1 MEDKK
6 CLAQVISVRPNKIIV
21 QVADLDDFKL
31 PNEHLKVGSYIKV
44 TNNDDAELVAIIE
57 NFTIGFDKANEQI
70 YLIEALPLGV
80 LEDGEFTRGGDTIA
94 IPPKQVEPATIDDIR
109 AIYNAIDEKN
119 RLKFCSLS
127 TNKNTHVPIDGNKFF
142 NKHVAILGST
152 GSGKSHTLSKILQT
166 AISSKDGDFSLNN
179 SHIIIFDIHSEY
191 KNAFPSANFLDIDT
205 LKLPYWLLNSDEL
218 EEILLDTGERDNYN
232 QSSIFR
238 KIVTLNKTKH
248 NTEIPNVFY
257 DTPIKFDLEEVV
269 NAIYNL
275 KNETRNAKNPDSMM
289 IEDSEICVDKG
300 HFFNNDDEKINF
312 YFSKRLKFL
321 PTKSQSINKGMYADG
336 TLDKFYNRLSEKI
349 RQDRLKFMFD
359 NDLKNTEFVSVL
371 KQLLG
376 YEENKKSNITVIDL
390 SDVPFEVLTITVS
403 VISRLIFDYGYFYK
417 RKRFDANPE
426 EVINN
431 DVPILMVYEE
441 AHKYVPNSELTKYR
455 ASKIAIERIAK
466 EGRKYGITLMLSSQ
480 RPSEISETI
489 FSQCNNFISM
499 RLTNPVDQNYVRKL
513 LPDSLGGI
521 IDILPSLH
529 QGDALLV
536 GDSIVLPSIVTIDR
550 CNPEPSSSDI
560 PYWMLWKEQWKE
572 VEFEVI
578 VKPLNFSYIFEKIV

>member
-1 MEDKK
+1 MDNQVN
-6 CLAQVISVRPNKIIV
+6 LAEVISVKPNKIIV
-21 QVADLDDFKL
+21 QVTNLEDFKL
-31 PNEHLKVGSYIKV
+31 ADDSLKVGSYIRV
-44 TNNDDAELVAIIE
+44 TNNDDAILIAIIE
-57 NFTIGFDKANEQI
+57 NFSIGFNNQNERI

-80 LEDGEFTRGGDTIA
+80 LEGGKFVRGGDTIA
-94 IPPKQVEPATIDDIR
+94 IPPRHVEPATIEDIKS
-109 AIYNAIDEKN
+109 IYNSIEESK
-119 RLKFCSLS
+119 RLKFCSLG
-127 TNKNTHVPIDGNKFF
+127 TNKDIAVPIDGNKFF

-166 AISSKDGDFSLNN
+166 AISAKDGNFHLNN

-191 KNAFPSANFLDIDT
+191 KNAFPNANFLDINS

-238 KIVTLNKTKH
+238 KLVTLNKEIH
-248 NTEIPNVFY
+248 NEDVQNISY
-257 DTPIKFDLEEVV
+257 DTPIKFSLSEVV
-269 NAIYNL
+269 NALYNL
-275 KNETRNAKNPDSMM
+275 KNETKNS
-289 IEDSEICVDKG
+289 K
-300 HFFNNDDEKINF
+300 NNDLCMIDDGSYSIKPDGGADANMGKSFDDDVEKIKF
-312 YFSKRLKFL
+312 YFSNKFKFF
-321 PTKSQSINKGMYADG
+321 PTKSQSINKGLYAEG
-336 TLDKFYNRLSEKI
+336 TLDKFFNRVEEKI
-349 RQDRLKFMFD
+349 RQDRLKFIFD
-359 NDLKNTEFVSVL
+359 DDLQGINFIDVLKNI
-371 KQLLG
+371 LG
-376 YEENKKSNITVIDL
+376 YTDTKKSNVTIIDL

-417 RKRFDANPE
+417 RHRFEINPE
-426 EVINN
+426 EKINN

-441 AHKYVPNSELTKYR
+441 AHKYVPNSELTKFR

-560 PYWMLWKEQWKE
+560 PYWTLWKEQWKE
-572 VEFEVI
+572 VEFEAI
-578 VKPLNFSYIFEKIV
+578 CEKWK

>member
-31 PNEHLKVGSYIKV
+31 PNEYLKVGSYIKV

-127 TNKNTHVPIDGNKFF
+127 TNKNIHVPIDGNKFF

-578 VKPLNFSYIFEKIV
+578 CQKWK

>member
-1 MEDKK
+1 MSEVVNQ
-6 CLAQVISVRPNKIIV
+6 AEVISVRPNKIIV
-21 QVADLDDFKL
+21 QVTNLNDFKVAG
-31 PNEHLKVGSYIKV
+31 ETLKVGSYIKV
-44 TNNDDAELVAIIE
+44 LNNDDAILIAIIE
-57 NFTIGFDKANEQI
+57 NFSIGFDKSNERI
-70 YLIEALPLGV
+70 YIIEALPLGV
-80 LEDGEFTRGGDTIA
+80 LNNGQFIRGGDTIA
-94 IPPKQVEPATIDDIR
+94 IPPRHVEPATIEDIKS
-109 AIYNAIDEKN
+109 IYGSIPDNKK
-119 RLKFCSLS
+119 LKFCTLS
-127 TNKNTHVPIDGNKFF
+127 TNKQIDVPIEGNKFF
-142 NKHVAILGST
+142 NKHIAILGST
-152 GSGKSHTLSKILQT
+152 GSGKSHTLSRILQT

-191 KNAFPSANFLDIDT
+191 KSAFPNANFLDINT

-238 KIVTLNKTKH
+238 KIVTLNKIKH
-248 NTEIPNVFY
+248 NPGITNIFY
-257 DTPIKFDLEEVV
+257 DTPIKFDINEVV
-269 NAIYNL
+269 NAIFNL
-275 KNETRNAKNPDSMM
+275 KNETRNAKNPEFMM
-289 IEDSEICVDKG
+289 IDSPDVEVDKG
-300 HFFNNDDEKINF
+300 KEFESDDEKINY
-312 YFSKRLKFL
+312 YFSSKLKFL

-349 RQDRLKFMFD
+349 RQDRLSFMFD
-359 NDLKNTEFVSVL
+359 NDLKSTEFVSVL
-371 KQLLG
+371 KQILG
-376 YEENKKSNITVIDL
+376 FEENKKSNITVIDL

-417 RKRFDANPE
+417 RHRFEINTE
-426 EVINN
+426 EKINN

-441 AHKYVPNSELTKYR
+441 AHKYVPNSELTKFR
-455 ASKIAIERIAK
+455 SSKIAIERIAK

-499 RLTNPVDQNYVRKL
+499 RLTNPIDQNYVRKL

-550 CNPEPSSSDI
+550 CDPEPSSSDI
-560 PYWMLWKEQWKE
+560 PYWTLWKEQWKE
-572 VEFEVI
+572 IEFEAI
-578 VKPLNFSYIFEKIV
+578 CQKWK

>member
-6 CLAQVISVRPNKIIV
+6 CLAEVISVRPNKILV
-21 QVADLDDFKL
+21 QVTNLEDFKL
-31 PNEHLKVGSYIKV
+31 PEEHLKVGSYIKV
-44 TNNDDAELVAIIE
+44 TNNDDAELIAIIE
-57 NFTIGFDKANEQI
+57 NFSIGFDKANEQV

-94 IPPKQVEPATIDDIR
+94 IPPKQVEPATIEDIK
-109 AIYNAIDEKN
+109 AIYNAIDEDK

-127 TNKNTHVPIDGNKFF
+127 TNKNIEVPVDGNKFF
-142 NKHVAILGST
+142 NKHIAILGST

-166 AISSKDGDFSLNN
+166 AMSEKSGDFSLNN

-191 KNAFPSANFLDIDT
+191 KNAFPDANFLDINT

-238 KIVTLNKTKH
+238 KIVTLNKIKH
-248 NTEIPNVFY
+248 NISIQNIFY
-257 DTPIKFDLEEVV
+257 DTPVKFDLVEVV
-269 NAIYNL
+269 NAIFNL
-275 KNETRNAKNPDSMM
+275 KNETRNAKNPECMM
-289 IEDSEICVDKG
+289 IDDSEISIETGK
-300 HFFNNDDEKINF
+300 FFESDDEKINF
-312 YFSKRLKFL
+312 YFLKKNKFL
-321 PTKSQSINKGMYADG
+321 ATKSQSINKGMYSDG

-349 RQDRLKFMFD
+349 RQDRLNFMF
-359 NDLKNTEFVSVL
+359 NNELKNCEFVSVI
-371 KQLLG
+371 KQILG
-376 YEENKKSNITVIDL
+376 YGLDRNSNITVIDL

-417 RKRFDANPE
+417 RHRFDQDPSE
-426 EVINN
+426 KINN

-441 AHKYVPNSELTKYR
+441 AHKYVPNSELAKYR

-499 RLTNPVDQNYVRKL
+499 RLTNPIDQNYVRKL

-550 CNPEPSSSDI
+550 CDPEPSSSDI
-560 PYWMLWKEQWKE
+560 PYWSLWKKEWKD
-572 VEFEVI
+572 VDFDTI
-578 VKPLNFSYIFEKIV
+578 CQKWK

>member
-1 MEDKK
+1 M
-6 CLAQVISVRPNKIIV
+6 IV
-21 QVADLDDFKL
+21 QVKNLEDFKIVD
-31 PNEHLKVGSYIKV
+31 ESLKVGSYLKILN
-44 TNNDDAELVAIIE
+44 NNDEKLIAIIE
-57 NFTIGFDKANEQI
+57 NFTIGYSSTNERV
-70 YLIEALPLGV
+70 YLIEALPLGI
-80 LEDGEFTRGGDTIA
+80 LEDGKFTRGGDTIA
-94 IPPKQVEPATIDDIR
+94 IPPRHVEPATIEDIK
-109 AIYNAIDEKN
+109 AIYQCIDEDKS
-119 RLKFCSLS
+119 LSFCSLS
-127 TNKNTHVPIDGNKFF
+127 TNKDIKIPVDGNKFF
-142 NKHVAILGST
+142 NKHIAILGST
-152 GSGKSHTLSKILQT
+152 GSGKSHTLSRILQT
-166 AISSKDGDFSLNN
+166 AVSEKSGNFSLNN
-179 SHIIIFDIHSEY
+179 SHIIVFDIHSEY
-191 KNAFPSANFLDIDT
+191 KNAFPDANFLDIHT

-238 KIVTLNKTKH
+238 KIVTLNKIKH
-248 NTEIPNVFY
+248 NLGVQNIFY
-257 DTPIKFDLEEVV
+257 DTPIRFDLNEVV

-275 KNETRNAKNPDSMM
+275 KNETKSAKVSENCM
-289 IEDSEICVDKG
+289 IDDPNIDKEG
-300 HFFNNDDEKINF
+300 GQFFESDDAKIN
-312 YFSKRLKFL
+312 YFFDKKLKFL
-321 PTKSQSINKGMYADG
+321 PTKNSYINKGLYADG

-349 RQDRLKFMFD
+349 RQDRLNFMF
-359 NDLKNTEFVSVL
+359 NNELKDTEFVNVI
-371 KQLLG
+371 KQILG
-376 YEENKKSNITVIDL
+376 YGSDKNSNITVFDL

-417 RKRFDANPE
+417 RHRFEKNPSE
-426 EVINN
+426 HINN

-499 RLTNPVDQNYVRKL
+499 RLTNPLDQNYVRKL

-560 PYWMLWKEQWKE
+560 PYWSLWKEEWKS
-572 VEFEVI
+572 VEFEEI
-578 VKPLNFSYIFEKIV
+578 CQKWK

>member
-1 MEDKK
+1 MDNHGV
-6 CLAQVISVRPNKIIV
+6 LAEVISVKPSKITV
-21 QVADLDDFKL
+21 QVTDLENFKL
-31 PNEHLKVGSYIKV
+31 PDESLKVGSYIRV
-44 TNNDDAELVAIIE
+44 TNHDDAILIAIIE
-57 NFTIGFDKANEQI
+57 NFSIGFDNKNERI

-80 LEDGEFTRGGDTIA
+80 LEDGKFVRGGDTIA
-94 IPPKQVEPATIDDIR
+94 IPPRHVQPATLEDIK
-109 AIYNAIDEKN
+109 AIYNSIDEAK

-127 TNKNTHVPIDGNKFF
+127 TNKNIEVPVDGNKFF
-142 NKHVAILGST
+142 NKHIAILGST
-152 GSGKSHTLSKILQT
+152 GSGKSHTLSRILQT
-166 AISSKDGDFSLNN
+166 AISSKDGDFNLNN

-191 KNAFPSANFLDIDT
+191 KNAFPDANFLDINA

-238 KIVTLNKTKH
+238 KLVTLNKEIH
-248 NTEIPNVFY
+248 NEGVQNISY
-257 DTPIKFDLEEVV
+257 DTPIKFSLVEVV
-269 NAIYNL
+269 NALYNL
-275 KNETRNAKNPDSMM
+275 KNETKNSKNNELCM
-289 IEDSEICVDKG
+289 IDDGSYAIKSDG
-300 HFFNNDDEKINF
+300 GADANMGIFFDNDIEKIKH
-312 YFSKRLKFL
+312 YFSDRHRFF
-321 PTKSQSINKGMYADG
+321 PTKSQSINKGLYAEG
-336 TLDKFYNRLSEKI
+336 TLDKFFNRIQEKV
-349 RQDRLKFMFD
+349 RQDRLNFIFNQD
-359 NDLKNTEFVSVL
+359 LQNANFVDVLKNI
-371 KQLLG
+371 LG
-376 YEENKKSNITVIDL
+376 YSHENKSNITIIDL

-417 RKRFDANPE
+417 RQRFEVNPN

-560 PYWMLWKEQWKE
+560 PYWTLWKEQWKE
-572 VEFEVI
+572 VEFDAI
-578 VKPLNFSYIFEKIV
+578 CQKWK

>member
-1 MEDKK
+1 MSNKGV
-6 CLAQVISVRPNKIIV
+6 LAEVVSVRPNKITV
-21 QVADLDDFKL
+21 QVTNLEDFKL
-31 PNEHLKVGSYIKV
+31 PDESLKVGSYIRV
-44 TNNDDAELVAIIE
+44 TNNDDAILIAIIE
-57 NFTIGFDKANEQI
+57 NFSIGFDNRNERI

-80 LEDGEFTRGGDTIA
+80 LEDGKFIRGGDTIA
-94 IPPKQVEPATIDDIR
+94 IPPRKVEPATTQDIR
-109 AIYNAIDEKN
+109 AIYNSIAEEK
-119 RLKFCSLS
+119 RLKFCTLS
-127 TNKNTHVPIDGNKFF
+127 TKKEIHVPIDGNKFF

-166 AISSKDGDFSLNN
+166 AISSKDGDFNLNN

-191 KNAFPSANFLDIDT
+191 KSAFPNANFLDINT
-205 LKLPYWLLNSDEL
+205 LQLPYWLLNSDEL

-232 QSSIFR
+232 QSSVFR
-238 KIVTLNKTKH
+238 KLVTINKEMH
-248 NTEIPNVFY
+248 NEGVKNISY
-257 DTPIKFDLEEVV
+257 DTPIRFSLDEVV
-269 NAIYNL
+269 NALFNL
-275 KNETRNAKNPDSMM
+275 KNETKNSKNNELCM
-289 IEDSEICVDKG
+289 IDDGNYSIKSDGGVDANMG
-300 HFFNNDDEKINF
+300 VIFENDIEKIKS
-312 YFSKRLKFL
+312 YFLTRHKFF
-321 PTKSQSINKGMYADG
+321 PTKSQNINKGLYAEG
-336 TLDKFYNRLSEKI
+336 TLDKFFNRIEEKI
-349 RQDRLKFMFD
+349 RQDRLKFIFD
-359 NDLKNTEFVSVL
+359 PSLQDSNFVDVL
-371 KQLLG
+371 RNIIG
-376 YEENKKSNITVIDL
+376 YSEHKKSNITIIDL

-417 RKRFDANPE
+417 RQRFETNPE

-550 CNPEPSSSDI
+550 CDPEPSSNDI
-560 PYWMLWKEQWKE
+560 PYWSLWKEEWKE
-572 VEFEVI
+572 VEFEAI
-578 VKPLNFSYIFEKIV
+578 CQKWK

>member
-1 MEDKK
+1 MSNQEV
-6 CLAQVISVRPNKIIV
+6 LAEVISVRPNKITV
-21 QVADLDDFKL
+21 QVTNLENFKL
-31 PNEHLKVGSYIKV
+31 PDESLKVGSYIRV
-44 TNNDDAELVAIIE
+44 TNNDDAILIAIIE
-57 NFTIGFDKANEQI
+57 NFSIGFDNRNERI

-80 LEDGEFTRGGDTIA
+80 LEDGKFIRGGDTIA
-94 IPPKQVEPATIDDIR
+94 IPPRKVEPATTQDIR
-109 AIYNAIDEKN
+109 AIYDSITEEK
-119 RLKFCSLS
+119 RLKFCTLS
-127 TNKNTHVPIDGNKFF
+127 TKKEIHVPIDGNKFF

-191 KNAFPSANFLDIDT
+191 KSAFPNANFLDINT

-232 QSSIFR
+232 QSSVFR
-238 KIVTLNKTKH
+238 KLVTINKEIH
-248 NTEIPNVFY
+248 NEGVKNISY
-257 DTPIKFDLEEVV
+257 DTPIKFSLDEVV
-269 NAIYNL
+269 NALFNL
-275 KNETRNAKNPDSMM
+275 KNETKNSKNNELCMIDNGNYSLKPDGG
-289 IEDSEICVDKG
+289 VDTNMG
-300 HFFNNDDEKINF
+300 VLFESDVEKIKN
-312 YFSKRLKFL
+312 YFLTRHKFF
-321 PTKSQSINKGMYADG
+321 PTKSQNINKGLYAEG
-336 TLDKFYNRLSEKI
+336 TLDKFFNRIEEKI
-349 RQDRLKFMFD
+349 RQDRLKFIFD
-359 NDLKNTEFVSVL
+359 PILQNSDFVDVL
-371 KQLLG
+371 RDIIG
-376 YEENKKSNITVIDL
+376 YSDKKKSNITIIDL

-417 RKRFDANPE
+417 RQRFEINPE

-550 CNPEPSSSDI
+550 CDPEPSSNDI
-560 PYWMLWKEQWKE
+560 PYWSLWKEEWKE
-572 VEFEVI
+572 VKFEAI
-578 VKPLNFSYIFEKIV
+578 CQKWK

>member
-1 MEDKK
+1 MSDVVNQAE
-6 CLAQVISVRPNKIIV
+6 VISVRPNKIVV
-21 QVADLDDFKL
+21 QVTDLNDFKVAD
-31 PNEHLKVGSYIKV
+31 ETLKVGSYIKIL
-44 TNNDDAELVAIIE
+44 NNDDAILIAIIE
-57 NFTIGFDKANEQI
+57 NFSIGFDKNNERI

-80 LEDGEFTRGGDTIA
+80 LKDGAFIRGGDTIA
-94 IPPKQVEPATIDDIR
+94 IPPRHVEPATLEDIKS
-109 AIYNAIDEKN
+109 IYQCIDED
-119 RLKFCSLS
+119 RVLKFCTLS
-127 TNKNTHVPIDGNKFF
+127 TNKEVSIPVDGNKFF
-142 NKHVAILGST
+142 NKHIAILGST
-152 GSGKSHTLSKILQT
+152 GSGKSHTLSRVLQT
-166 AISSKDGDFSLNN
+166 AISEKSGNFNLNN

-191 KNAFPSANFLDIDT
+191 KSAFPNANFLDIKSLD
-205 LKLPYWLLNSDEL
+205 LPFWLLNSDEL

-232 QSSIFR
+232 QSSVFR
-238 KIVTLNKTKH
+238 KLVTLNKKKH
-248 NTEIPNVFY
+248 NPAVDNIFY
-257 DTPIKFDLEEVV
+257 DTPVRFDLNEVV
-269 NAIYNL
+269 NALYNL
-275 KNETRNAKNPDSMM
+275 KCETKNSKNSDFYMINDGSYSIKPDGGVELDSG
-289 IEDSEICVDKG
+289 ICFSSEDDRINYYFLDKYQ
-300 HFFNNDDEKINF
+300 FF
-312 YFSKRLKFL
+312 
-321 PTKSQSINKGMYADG
+321 PTKAQHINKGLYAEG
-336 TLDKFYNRLSEKI
+336 TLDKFYNRIVEKI
-349 RQDRLKFMFD
+349 QQDRLDFMFAD
-359 NDLKNTEFVSVL
+359 ELKSIEFVDVLKNI
-371 KQLLG
+371 LG
-376 YEENKKSNITVIDL
+376 YKDNSNSNITIIDL

-417 RKRFDANPE
+417 RYRFENNPYE
-426 EVINN
+426 KINN

-550 CNPEPSSSDI
+550 CDPEPSSNDI
-560 PYWMLWKEQWKE
+560 PYWSLWKEEWKE
-572 VEFEVI
+572 VEFEAI
-578 VKPLNFSYIFEKIV
+578 CQKWK

>member
-1 MEDKK
+1 MIDEKS
-6 CLAQVISVRPNKIIV
+6 LAQVISVRPNNIIV
-21 QVADLDDFKL
+21 EVSNLEDFKI
-31 PNEHLKVGSYIKV
+31 PNESLKVGSYLKI
-44 TNNDDAELVAIIE
+44 TNNDDAILIAIIE
-57 NFTIGFDKANEQI
+57 NFSIGLNKLDERI

-94 IPPKQVEPATIDDIR
+94 IPPRNVAPASLDDIR
-109 AIYNAIDEKN
+109 AIYNAISEDK
-119 RLKFCSLS
+119 RLSFCRLS
-127 TNKNTHVPIDGNKFF
+127 TNKNIHVPLDGNKFF
-142 NKHVAILGST
+142 NKHIAILGST

-166 AISSKDGDFSLNN
+166 AVSSKNGDFSLNN

-191 KNAFPSANFLDIDT
+191 RSAFTNANFLDINT

-238 KIVTLNKTKH
+238 KIVTLNKIKH
-248 NTEIPNVFY
+248 NPGIANIFY
-257 DTPIKFDLEEVV
+257 DTPIRFDINEVV
-269 NAIYNL
+269 NAIFNF
-275 KNETRNAKNPDSMM
+275 KNETRNAKNPEFMM
-289 IEDSEICVDKG
+289 IDASGIEPDKG
-300 HFFNNDDEKINF
+300 KEFESDDEKINY
-312 YFSKRLKFL
+312 YFSTKLKFL
-321 PTKSQSINKGMYADG
+321 PTKSQSINKGMYSDG

-349 RQDRLKFMFD
+349 GQERLGFMFN
-359 NDLKNTEFVSVL
+359 NDLKNTDFFTVL
-371 KQLLG
+371 KQILG

-403 VISRLIFDYGYFYK
+403 VISRLMFDYGYFYK
-417 RKRFDANPE
+417 RQRFEVNPVE
-426 EVINN
+426 KINN

-441 AHKYVPNSELTKYR
+441 AHKYIPNSELTKYR

-489 FSQCNNFISM
+489 FSQCNNFIAM

-513 LPDSLGGI
+513 IPDSLGGI

-560 PYWMLWKEQWKE
+560 PYWSLWKEEWKDVPFDE
-572 VEFEVI
+572 I
-578 VKPLNFSYIFEKIV
+578 CQKWK

>member
-1 MEDKK
+1 MSNQEV
-6 CLAQVISVRPNKIIV
+6 LAEVISVRPNKITV
-21 QVADLDDFKL
+21 QVTNLENFKL
-31 PNEHLKVGSYIKV
+31 PDESLKVGSYIRV
-44 TNNDDAELVAIIE
+44 TNNDDAILIAIIE
-57 NFTIGFDKANEQI
+57 NFSIGFDNRNERI

-80 LEDGEFTRGGDTIA
+80 LEDGKFIRGGDTIA
-94 IPPKQVEPATIDDIR
+94 IPPRKVEPATTQDIR
-109 AIYNAIDEKN
+109 AIYDSITEEK
-119 RLKFCSLS
+119 RLKFCTLS
-127 TNKNTHVPIDGNKFF
+127 TKKEIHVPIDGNKFF

-191 KNAFPSANFLDIDT
+191 KSAFPNANFLDINT

-232 QSSIFR
+232 QSSVFR
-238 KIVTLNKTKH
+238 KLVTINKEIH
-248 NTEIPNVFY
+248 NEGVKNISY
-257 DTPIKFDLEEVV
+257 DTPIKFSLDEVV
-269 NAIYNL
+269 NALFNL
-275 KNETRNAKNPDSMM
+275 KNETKNSKNNELCM
-289 IEDSEICVDKG
+289 IDNGSYSIKSDGGVDANMG
-300 HFFNNDDEKINF
+300 VLFESDIEKIKN
-312 YFSKRLKFL
+312 YFLTRHKFF
-321 PTKSQSINKGMYADG
+321 PTKSQNINKGLYAEG
-336 TLDKFYNRLSEKI
+336 TLDKFFNRIEEKI
-349 RQDRLKFMFD
+349 RQDRLKFIFD
-359 NDLKNTEFVSVL
+359 PTLQNSDFVDVL
-371 KQLLG
+371 RDIIG
-376 YEENKKSNITVIDL
+376 YSDKKKSNITIIDL

-417 RKRFDANPE
+417 RQRFEINPE

-550 CNPEPSSSDI
+550 CDPEPSSNDI
-560 PYWMLWKEQWKE
+560 PYWSLWKEEWKE
-572 VEFEVI
+572 VEFEAI
-578 VKPLNFSYIFEKIV
+578 CQKWK

>member
-1 MEDKK
+1 MENKE
-6 CLAQVISVRPNKIIV
+6 CLAEVISVRPSKITV
-21 QVADLDDFKL
+21 QVKNLEDFKL

-44 TNNDDAELVAIIE
+44 TNNDDAELIAIIE
-57 NFTIGFDKANEQI
+57 NFSIGFDKSNNQI

-80 LEDGEFTRGGDTIA
+80 LEDDEFTRGGDTIA
-94 IPPKQVEPATIDDIR
+94 IPPKQVDPATIDDIK
-109 AIYNAIDEKN
+109 AIYNAVDEKK

-127 TNKNTHVPIDGNKFF
+127 TNKDIEVPIDGNKFF
-142 NKHVAILGST
+142 NKHIAILGST

-166 AISSKDGDFSLNN
+166 AISIKNGYTGLNN
-179 SHIIIFDIHSEY
+179 SHIIVFDIHSEY
-191 KNAFPSANFLDIDT
+191 RNAFPSANFLDIST

-238 KIVTLNKTKH
+238 KIVTLNKVKH
-248 NTEIPNVFY
+248 NPDIQNIFY
-257 DTPIKFDLEEVV
+257 DTPIKFDLEEIV
-269 NAIYNL
+269 NVIYNL
-275 KNETRNAKNPDSMM
+275 KNETRHSKNPENIM
-289 IEDSEICVDKG
+289 IDCPEVNPDLGKKFD
-300 HFFNNDDEKINF
+300 NDDEKINY
-312 YFSKRLKFL
+312 YFSNKFKFL
-321 PTKSQSINKGMYADG
+321 ATKNQSINKGMYADG

-349 RQDRLKFMFD
+349 RQDRLSFMFD
-359 NDLKNTEFVSVL
+359 NDLKSTEFVSVL
-371 KQLLG
+371 KQILG
-376 YEENKKSNITVIDL
+376 FEEDKKSNITVIDL

-417 RKRFDANPE
+417 RHRFEINTE
-426 EVINN
+426 EKINN

-441 AHKYVPNSELTKYR
+441 AHKYVPNSELTKFR
-455 ASKIAIERIAK
+455 SSKIAIERIAK

-499 RLTNPVDQNYVRKL
+499 RLTNPIDQNYVRKL

-550 CNPEPSSSDI
+550 CDPEPSSSDI
-560 PYWMLWKEQWKE
+560 PYWTLWKEQWKE
-572 VEFEVI
+572 IEFEAI
-578 VKPLNFSYIFEKIV
+578 CQKWK

>member
-1 MEDKK
+1 MSEVVNQ
-6 CLAQVISVRPNKIIV
+6 AEVVSVRPNKIIV
-21 QVADLDDFKL
+21 QVTNLNDFKIAG
-31 PNEHLKVGSYIKV
+31 ETLKVGSYIKIL
-44 TNNDDAELVAIIE
+44 NNDDAILIAIIE
-57 NFTIGFDKANEQI
+57 NFSIGFDKGNERI
-70 YLIEALPLGV
+70 YIIEALPLGV
-80 LEDGEFTRGGDTIA
+80 LNNGQFIRGGDTIA
-94 IPPKQVEPATIDDIR
+94 IPPRHVEPATIEDIKS
-109 AIYNAIDEKN
+109 IYGSIPDEKK
-119 RLKFCSLS
+119 LKFCTLS
-127 TNKNTHVPIDGNKFF
+127 TNKQIDVPIEGNKFF
-142 NKHVAILGST
+142 NKHIAILGST
-152 GSGKSHTLSKILQT
+152 GSGKSHTLSRILQT

-191 KNAFPSANFLDIDT
+191 KSAFPNANFLDINT

-238 KIVTLNKTKH
+238 KIVTLNKIKH
-248 NTEIPNVFY
+248 NAGITNVFY
-257 DTPIKFDLEEVV
+257 DTPIKFDLNEVV
-269 NAIYNL
+269 NAIFNL
-275 KNETRNAKNPDSMM
+275 KNETRNAKNPEFMM
-289 IEDSEICVDKG
+289 IDLPDVEADKG
-300 HFFNNDDEKINF
+300 KEFDSDDEKINY
-312 YFSKRLKFL
+312 YFSSKLKFL

-349 RQDRLKFMFD
+349 RQDRLSFMFD
-359 NDLKNTEFVSVL
+359 NDLKSTEFVSVL
-371 KQLLG
+371 KQILG
-376 YEENKKSNITVIDL
+376 FEENKKSNITVIDL

-417 RKRFDANPE
+417 RHRFEINTE
-426 EVINN
+426 EKINN

-441 AHKYVPNSELTKYR
+441 AHKYVPNSELTKFR
-455 ASKIAIERIAK
+455 SSKIAIERIAK

-499 RLTNPVDQNYVRKL
+499 RLTNPIDQNYVRKL

-550 CNPEPSSSDI
+550 CDPEPSSSDI
-560 PYWMLWKEQWKE
+560 PYWTLWKEQWKE
-572 VEFEVI
+572 IEFEAI
-578 VKPLNFSYIFEKIV
+578 CQKWK

>member
-1 MEDKK
+1 VSEVVNQ
-6 CLAQVISVRPNKIIV
+6 AEVVSVRPNKIIV
-21 QVADLDDFKL
+21 QVTNLNDFKVAG
-31 PNEHLKVGSYIKV
+31 ETLKVGSYIKIL
-44 TNNDDAELVAIIE
+44 NNDDAILIAIIE
-57 NFTIGFDKANEQI
+57 NFSIGFDKSNERI
-70 YLIEALPLGV
+70 YIIEALPLGV
-80 LEDGEFTRGGDTIA
+80 LNNGQFIRGGDTIA
-94 IPPKQVEPATIDDIR
+94 IPPRHVEPATIEDIKS
-109 AIYNAIDEKN
+109 IYGSIPDEKK
-119 RLKFCSLS
+119 LKFCTLS
-127 TNKNTHVPIDGNKFF
+127 TNKQIDVPIEGNKFF
-142 NKHVAILGST
+142 NKHIAILGST
-152 GSGKSHTLSKILQT
+152 GSGKSHTLSRILQT

-191 KNAFPSANFLDIDT
+191 KSAFPNANFLDINT

-238 KIVTLNKTKH
+238 KIVTLNKIKH
-248 NTEIPNVFY
+248 NVGITNIFY
-257 DTPIKFDLEEVV
+257 DTPIKFDLNEVV
-269 NAIYNL
+269 NAIFNL
-275 KNETRNAKNPDSMM
+275 KNETRNAKNPEFMM
-289 IEDSEICVDKG
+289 IDSPDVEADKG
-300 HFFNNDDEKINF
+300 KEFDSDDEKINY
-312 YFSKRLKFL
+312 YFSSKLKFL

-349 RQDRLKFMFD
+349 RQDRLSFMFD
-359 NDLKNTEFVSVL
+359 NDLKSTEFVSVL
-371 KQLLG
+371 RQILG
-376 YEENKKSNITVIDL
+376 FEENKKSNITVIDL

-417 RKRFDANPE
+417 RHRFEVNTE
-426 EVINN
+426 EKINN

-441 AHKYVPNSELTKYR
+441 AHKYVPNSELTKFR
-455 ASKIAIERIAK
+455 SSKMAIERIAK

-550 CNPEPSSSDI
+550 CEPEPSSSDI
-560 PYWMLWKEQWKE
+560 PYWSLWKEEWKD
-572 VEFEVI
+572 VAFEAI
-578 VKPLNFSYIFEKIV
+578 CQKWK

>member
-1 MEDKK
+1 MT
-6 CLAQVISVRPNKIIV
+6 V
-21 QVADLDDFKL
+21 QVTNLENFKL
-31 PNEHLKVGSYIKV
+31 PDESLKVGSYIRV
-44 TNNDDAELVAIIE
+44 TNNDDAILIAIIE
-57 NFTIGFDKANEQI
+57 NFSIGFDNRNERI

-80 LEDGEFTRGGDTIA
+80 LEDGKFIRGGDTIA
-94 IPPKQVEPATIDDIR
+94 IPPRKVEPATTQDIR
-109 AIYNAIDEKN
+109 AIYDSITEEK
-119 RLKFCSLS
+119 RLKFCTLS
-127 TNKNTHVPIDGNKFF
+127 TKKEIHVPIDGNKFF

-191 KNAFPSANFLDIDT
+191 KSAFPNANFLDINT

-232 QSSIFR
+232 QSSVFR
-238 KIVTLNKTKH
+238 KLVTINKEIH
-248 NTEIPNVFY
+248 NEGVKNISY
-257 DTPIKFDLEEVV
+257 DTPIKFSLDEVV
-269 NAIYNL
+269 NALFNL
-275 KNETRNAKNPDSMM
+275 KNETKNSKNNELCMIDNGNYSLKPDGG
-289 IEDSEICVDKG
+289 VDANMG
-300 HFFNNDDEKINF
+300 VLFESDVEKIKN
-312 YFSKRLKFL
+312 YFLTRHKFF
-321 PTKSQSINKGMYADG
+321 PTKSQNINKGLYAEG
-336 TLDKFYNRLSEKI
+336 TLDKFFNRIEEKI
-349 RQDRLKFMFD
+349 RQDRLKFIFD
-359 NDLKNTEFVSVL
+359 PILQNSDFVDVL
-371 KQLLG
+371 RDIIG
-376 YEENKKSNITVIDL
+376 YSDKKKSNITIIDL

-417 RKRFDANPE
+417 RQRFEINPE

-550 CNPEPSSSDI
+550 CDPEPSSNDI
-560 PYWMLWKEQWKE
+560 PYWSLWKEEWKE
-572 VEFEVI
+572 VKFEAI
-578 VKPLNFSYIFEKIV
+578 CQKWK

>member
-1 MEDKK
+1 MSDTG
-6 CLAQVISVRPNKIIV
+6 CLAEVISVKPSKITV
-21 QVADLDDFKL
+21 QVTNLEDFKL
-31 PNEHLKVGSYIKV
+31 PNESLKVGSYIRV
-44 TNNDDAELVAIIE
+44 TNNDDAILIAIIE
-57 NFTIGFDKANEQI
+57 NFSIGVNNLNERI

-80 LEDGEFTRGGDTIA
+80 LEDGVFTRGGDTIA
-94 IPPKQVEPATIDDIR
+94 IPPRLVEPATIEDIR
-109 AIYNAIDEKN
+109 AIYNSTIEEK
-119 RLKFCSLS
+119 RLKFCTLS
-127 TNKNTHVPIDGNKFF
+127 TNKKINVPIDGNKFF

-166 AISSKDGDFSLNN
+166 AISSKDGDFNLNN

-191 KNAFPSANFLDIDT
+191 KSAFPNANFLDINT

-232 QSSIFR
+232 QSSVFR
-238 KIVTLNKTKH
+238 KLVTLNKEIH
-248 NTEIPNVFY
+248 NEGVQNISY
-257 DTPIKFDLEEVV
+257 DTPIKFNLNEVI
-269 NAIYNL
+269 NALYNL
-275 KNETRNAKNPDSMM
+275 KNETKNS
-289 IEDSEICVDKG
+289 K
-300 HFFNNDDEKINF
+300 NNDLCMIDNGNYSIKPDGGADPNMGISFENDIEKIKH
-312 YFSKRLKFL
+312 YFLDRYKFF
-321 PTKSQSINKGMYADG
+321 PTKSQSINKGLYAEG
-336 TLDKFYNRLSEKI
+336 TLDKFFNRIEEKI
-349 RQDRLKFMFD
+349 RQDRLNFIFNQNLQHTNFVD
-359 NDLKNTEFVSVL
+359 VLKNI
-371 KQLLG
+371 LG
-376 YEENKKSNITVIDL
+376 YSDHNKSNITIIDL

-417 RKRFDANPE
+417 RHRLEINAE
-426 EVINN
+426 EKINN

-489 FSQCNNFISM
+489 FAQCNNFISM

-550 CNPEPSSSDI
+550 CDPEPSSSDI
-560 PYWMLWKEQWKE
+560 PYWTLWKEQWKE
-572 VEFEVI
+572 VEFEAI
-578 VKPLNFSYIFEKIV
+578 CQKWK

>member
-1 MEDKK
+1 MSEVVNQ
-6 CLAQVISVRPNKIIV
+6 AEVISVRPNKIIV
-21 QVADLDDFKL
+21 QVTNLNDFKVAG
-31 PNEHLKVGSYIKV
+31 ETLKVGSYIKIL
-44 TNNDDAELVAIIE
+44 NNDDAILIAIIE
-57 NFTIGFDKANEQI
+57 NFSIGYDKSNERI
-70 YLIEALPLGV
+70 YIIEALPLGV
-80 LEDGEFTRGGDTIA
+80 LNNGQFIRGGDTIA
-94 IPPKQVEPATIDDIR
+94 IPPRHVEPATIEDIKSIYGSIPDD
-109 AIYNAIDEKN
+109 KK
-119 RLKFCSLS
+119 LKFCTLS
-127 TNKNTHVPIDGNKFF
+127 TNKQIDVPIEGNKFF
-142 NKHVAILGST
+142 NKHIAILGST
-152 GSGKSHTLSKILQT
+152 GSGKSHTLSRILQT
-166 AISSKDGDFSLNN
+166 AISTKDGDFSLNN

-191 KNAFPSANFLDIDT
+191 KSAFPNANFLDINT

-232 QSSIFR
+232 QSSVFR
-238 KIVTLNKTKH
+238 KLVTINK
-248 NTEIPNVFY
+248 EINNEGVQNISY
-257 DTPIKFDLEEVV
+257 DTPIKFNLDEVV
-269 NAIYNL
+269 NALFNL
-275 KNETRNAKNPDSMM
+275 KNETKNSKNNELCMIDDGSYSIKSDGGADASMG
-289 IEDSEICVDKG
+289 ITFE
-300 HFFNNDDEKINF
+300 NDIEKIKN
-312 YFSKRLKFL
+312 YFLTRHKFF
-321 PTKSQSINKGMYADG
+321 PTKSQNINKGLYAEG
-336 TLDKFYNRLSEKI
+336 TLDKFFNRIEEKI
-349 RQDRLKFMFD
+349 RQDRLKFIFD
-359 NDLKNTEFVSVL
+359 PTLQNSNFVDVL
-371 KQLLG
+371 RNIIG
-376 YEENKKSNITVIDL
+376 YSEDKKSNITIIDL

-417 RKRFDANPE
+417 RQRFETNPD
-426 EVINN
+426 EVVNN

-550 CNPEPSSSDI
+550 CDPEPSSSDI
-560 PYWMLWKEQWKE
+560 PYWTLWKEQWKE
-572 VEFEVI
+572 IEFEAI
-578 VKPLNFSYIFEKIV
+578 CQKWK

>member
-1 MEDKK
+1 MKDDIY
-6 CLAQVISVRPNKIIV
+6 LAEVISVKPNKILV
-21 QVADLDDFKL
+21 QVTNLESFKL
-31 PNEHLKVGSYIKV
+31 PEEHLKVGSYIKV
-44 TNNDDAELVAIIE
+44 TNNDDAKLIAIIE
-57 NFTIGFDKANEQI
+57 NFSIGFDKDNEQV

-80 LEDGEFTRGGDTIA
+80 LEDDSFTRGGDTIA
-94 IPPKQVEPATIDDIR
+94 IPPKKVEPATIDDIK
-109 AIYNAIDEKN
+109 AIYNAIDEVK

-127 TNKNTHVPIDGNKFF
+127 TNKNIEVPVDGNKFF
-142 NKHVAILGST
+142 NKHIAILGST

-166 AISSKDGDFSLNN
+166 AISSKDGNFSLNN
-179 SHIIIFDIHSEY
+179 SHIIVFDIHSEY
-191 KNAFPSANFLDIDT
+191 KSAFPKANFLDINT
-205 LKLPYWLLNSDEL
+205 LELPFWLLNSDEL
-218 EEILLDTGERDNYN
+218 EEILLDIGERDNYN

-238 KIVTLNKTKH
+238 KIVTLNKVKH
-248 NTEIPNVFY
+248 NPTVQNIFY
-257 DTPIKFDLEEVV
+257 DTPIKFDLNEVV

-275 KNETRNAKNPDSMM
+275 KNETKSSKNPDYCM
-289 IEDSEICVDKG
+289 IDDPTIDKEIG
-300 HFFNNDDEKINF
+300 QFFESDDVKIN
-312 YFSKRLKFL
+312 YFFDKQLKFL
-321 PTKSQSINKGMYADG
+321 PTKNSHINKGMYADG

-349 RQDRLKFMFD
+349 RQDRLNFIFN
-359 NDLKNTEFVSVL
+359 NDLKDIEFVNVI
-371 KQLLG
+371 KQILG
-376 YEENKKSNITVIDL
+376 YDSECSSNITVFDL

-417 RKRFDANPE
+417 RHRFDKNPSE
-426 EVINN
+426 TINN

-499 RLTNPVDQNYVRKL
+499 RLTNPLDQNYVRKL

-550 CNPEPSSSDI
+550 CDPEPSSSDI
-560 PYWMLWKEQWKE
+560 PYWSLWKEEWKS
-572 VEFEVI
+572 VEFEEI
-578 VKPLNFSYIFEKIV
+578 CQKWK

>member
-1 MEDKK
+1 MSDTG
-6 CLAQVISVRPNKIIV
+6 CLAEVISVKPNKIIV
-21 QVADLDDFKL
+21 QVTNLEDFKL
-31 PNEHLKVGSYIKV
+31 PNESLKVGSYIRV
-44 TNNDDAELVAIIE
+44 TNNDDAILIAVIE
-57 NFTIGFDKANEQI
+57 NFTIGIDHNTQRI

-94 IPPKQVEPATIDDIR
+94 IPPKLVQPATLEDIR
-109 AIYNAIDEKN
+109 AIYNSISEDK
-119 RLKFCSLS
+119 RLNFCKLS
-127 TNKNTHVPIDGNKFF
+127 TNKNVLIPIDGNKFF
-142 NKHVAILGST
+142 NKHIAILGST

-166 AISSKDGDFSLNN
+166 AVSAKSGKFSLNN

-191 KNAFPSANFLDIDT
+191 KNAFPNANFLDINT
-205 LKLPYWLLNSDEL
+205 LEIPYWLLNSDEL

-238 KIVTLNKTKH
+238 KIVTLNKKKH
-248 NTEIPNVFY
+248 NPDISNIFY
-257 DTPIKFDLEEVV
+257 DTPIKFDLNEVI
-269 NAIYNL
+269 NAIFNL
-275 KNETRNAKNPDSMM
+275 KNETKSSKNPDNCM
-289 IEDSEICVDKG
+289 IDDANIDKDVG
-300 HFFNNDDEKINF
+300 YYFQNDDEKIN
-312 YFSKRLKFL
+312 YFFDRQLKFL
-321 PTKSQSINKGMYADG
+321 PTKNSYVNKGMYADG

-349 RQDRLKFMFD
+349 RQDRLSFMFN
-359 NDLKNTEFVSVL
+359 NDLKDIEFVNVL
-371 KQLLG
+371 KQILG
-376 YEENKKSNITVIDL
+376 FEKDKESNITVIDL

-417 RKRFDANPE
+417 RHRFELNAE
-426 EVINN
+426 EKINN

-489 FSQCNNFISM
+489 FAQCNNFISM

-560 PYWMLWKEQWKE
+560 PYWTLWKEQWKD
-572 VEFEVI
+572 VAFEDI
-578 VKPLNFSYIFEKIV
+578 CQKWK

>member
-1 MEDKK
+1 M
-6 CLAQVISVRPNKIIV
+6 VV
-21 QVADLDDFKL
+21 QVTNLEDFKI
-31 PNEHLKVGSYIKV
+31 PNESLKVGSYIRI
-44 TNNDDAELVAIIE
+44 TNNDDAILIAIIE
-57 NFTIGFDKANEQI
+57 NFSIGFDNKSERV

-80 LEDGEFTRGGDTIA
+80 LEDGKFLRGGDTIA
-94 IPPKQVEPATIDDIR
+94 IPPRHVEPAKIDDIK
-109 AIYNAIDEKN
+109 AIYQSIDEGKC
-119 RLKFCSLS
+119 LKFCSLS
-127 TNKNTHVPIDGNKFF
+127 TNKEVKIPVDGNKFF
-142 NKHVAILGST
+142 NKHIAILGST

-166 AISSKDGDFSLNN
+166 AVSEKSGNFSLNN
-179 SHIIIFDIHSEY
+179 SHIIVFDIHSEY
-191 KNAFPSANFLDIDT
+191 KSAFPDAQFLDINT

-238 KIVTLNKTKH
+238 KIVTLNKIKH
-248 NTEIPNVFY
+248 NPSIHNVFY

-275 KNETRNAKNPDSMM
+275 KNETRNAKNPESMM
-289 IEDSEICVDKG
+289 IDDSSISTETGKK
-300 HFFNNDDEKINF
+300 FENDDEKIKF
-312 YFSKRLKFL
+312 YFSKKFKFL
-321 PTKSQSINKGMYADG
+321 AIKSQSINKGMYADG

-349 RQDRLKFMFD
+349 HQDRLKFMF
-359 NDLKNTEFVSVL
+359 NKELKDSKFVSVL
-371 KQLLG
+371 KQILG
-376 YEENKKSNITVIDL
+376 YEDHKNSNITVIDL

-417 RKRFDANPE
+417 RHRFEKDSFE
-426 EVINN
+426 KINN

-499 RLTNPVDQNYVRKL
+499 RLTNPIDQNYVRKL

-550 CNPEPSSSDI
+550 CDPEPSSSDI
-560 PYWMLWKEQWKE
+560 PYWTLWKEEWKS
-572 VEFEVI
+572 I
-578 VKPLNFSYIFEKIV
+578 NFDEICKKWK

>member
-1 MEDKK
+1 MSEAVNK
-6 CLAQVISVRPNKIIV
+6 AEVISVRPNKIVV
-21 QVADLDDFKL
+21 QVTDLNDFHIA
-31 PNEHLKVGSYIKV
+31 NETLKVGSYIKIL
-44 TNNDDAELVAIIE
+44 NNDDAILIAIIE
-57 NFTIGFDKANEQI
+57 NFSIGYNKDDERI

-80 LEDGEFTRGGDTIA
+80 LNDDKFVRGGDTIA
-94 IPPKQVEPATIDDIR
+94 IPPRHVEPAIIEDIK
-109 AIYNAIDEKN
+109 AIYNAIDEDK

-127 TNKNTHVPIDGNKFF
+127 TNKNIDVPVDGNKFF
-142 NKHVAILGST
+142 NKHIAILGST

-166 AISSKDGDFSLNN
+166 AISSKDRDFNLNN

-191 KNAFPSANFLDIDT
+191 KSAFPDANFLDINT

-238 KIVTLNKTKH
+238 KLVTLNKEL
-248 NTEIPNVFY
+248 NNEDVQNISY
-257 DTPIKFDLEEVV
+257 DTPIKFNLSEVV
-269 NAIYNL
+269 NALYNL
-275 KNETRNAKNPDSMM
+275 KNETKNS
-289 IEDSEICVDKG
+289 K
-300 HFFNNDDEKINF
+300 NNDLCMIDDGSYVIKPDGGADANMGILFNSDIEKIKH
-312 YFSKRLKFL
+312 YFSARYKFF
-321 PTKSQSINKGMYADG
+321 PTKSQSINKGLYAEG
-336 TLDKFYNRLSEKI
+336 TLDKFFNRIEEKI
-349 RQDRLKFMFD
+349 RQDRLNFIFNQD
-359 NDLKNTEFVSVL
+359 LLDVNFVDVLKNI
-371 KQLLG
+371 LG
-376 YEENKKSNITVIDL
+376 YSDENKSNVTIIDL

-417 RKRFDANPE
+417 RHRFEINAE
-426 EVINN
+426 EKINN

-489 FSQCNNFISM
+489 FAQCNNFISM

-560 PYWMLWKEQWKE
+560 PYWTLWKEQWKD
-572 VEFEVI
+572 VDFEAI
-578 VKPLNFSYIFEKIV
+578 CQKWK

>member
-1 MEDKK
+1 MKDEK
-6 CLAQVISVRPNKIIV
+6 CLAEVISVRPNKILV
-21 QVADLDDFKL
+21 QVTNLEDFKL
-31 PNEHLKVGSYIKV
+31 PEEHLKVGSYIKV
-44 TNNDDAELVAIIE
+44 TNNDDAELIAIIE
-57 NFTIGFDKANEQI
+57 NFSIGFDKANEQV

-94 IPPKQVEPATIDDIR
+94 IPPKQVEPATIEDIK
-109 AIYNAIDEKN
+109 AIYNAIKKDK

-127 TNKNTHVPIDGNKFF
+127 TNKNIEVPVDGNKFF
-142 NKHVAILGST
+142 NKHIAILGST
-152 GSGKSHTLSKILQT
+152 GSGKSHTLSRILQT
-166 AISSKDGDFSLNN
+166 AIATKDGEFGLNN

-191 KNAFPSANFLDIDT
+191 KNAFTGANFLDIST

-238 KIVTLNKTKH
+238 KIVTLNKIKH
-248 NTEIPNVFY
+248 NNGISNIFY
-257 DTPIKFDLEEVV
+257 DTPIKFDLIEVV
-269 NAIYNL
+269 NAIFNL
-275 KNETRNAKNPDSMM
+275 KNETKSSKNPDNCM
-289 IEDSEICVDKG
+289 IDDASIDKEIG
-300 HFFNNDDEKINF
+300 YFFESDDEKIK
-312 YFSKRLKFL
+312 YFFDKKLKFL
-321 PTKSQSINKGMYADG
+321 PTKNSYINKGMYADG

-349 RQDRLKFMFD
+349 RQDRLSFMFE
-359 NDLKNTEFVSVL
+359 NDLKNLEFVSVL
-371 KQLLG
+371 KQILG
-376 YEENKKSNITVIDL
+376 FEENKKSNITVIDL

-417 RKRFDANPE
+417 RHRFDVNAQE
-426 EVINN
+426 EINN

-441 AHKYVPNSELTKYR
+441 AHKYVPNSELTKFR
-455 ASKIAIERIAK
+455 SSKIAIERIAK

-499 RLTNPVDQNYVRKL
+499 RLTNPIDQNYVKKL

-550 CNPEPSSSDI
+550 CDPEPSSSDI
-560 PYWMLWKEQWKE
+560 PYWSLWKEEWKDVAFDE
-572 VEFEVI
+572 I
-578 VKPLNFSYIFEKIV
+578 CKKWK

>member
-1 MEDKK
+1 MSNQEV
-6 CLAQVISVRPNKIIV
+6 LAEVISVRPNKITV
-21 QVADLDDFKL
+21 QVTNLENFKL
-31 PNEHLKVGSYIKV
+31 PDESLKVGSYIRV
-44 TNNDDAELVAIIE
+44 TNNDDAILIAIIE
-57 NFTIGFDKANEQI
+57 NFSIGFDNRNERI

-80 LEDGEFTRGGDTIA
+80 LEDGKFIRGGDTIA
-94 IPPKQVEPATIDDIR
+94 IPPRKVEPATTQDIR
-109 AIYNAIDEKN
+109 AIYDSITEEK
-119 RLKFCSLS
+119 RLKFCTLS
-127 TNKNTHVPIDGNKFF
+127 TKKEIHVPIDGNKFF

-191 KNAFPSANFLDIDT
+191 KSAFPNANFLDINT

-232 QSSIFR
+232 QSSVFR
-238 KIVTLNKTKH
+238 KLVTINKEIH
-248 NTEIPNVFY
+248 NEGVKNISY
-257 DTPIKFDLEEVV
+257 DTPIKFSLDEVV
-269 NAIYNL
+269 NALFNL
-275 KNETRNAKNPDSMM
+275 KNETKNSKNNELCMIDNGDYSLKPDGG
-289 IEDSEICVDKG
+289 VDANMG
-300 HFFNNDDEKINF
+300 VLFESDVEKIKN
-312 YFSKRLKFL
+312 YFLTRHKFF
-321 PTKSQSINKGMYADG
+321 PTKSQNINKGLYAEG
-336 TLDKFYNRLSEKI
+336 TLDKFFNRIEEKI
-349 RQDRLKFMFD
+349 RQDRLKFIFD
-359 NDLKNTEFVSVL
+359 PILQNSDFVDVL
-371 KQLLG
+371 RDIIG
-376 YEENKKSNITVIDL
+376 YSDKKKSNITIIDL

-417 RKRFDANPE
+417 RQRFEINPE
-426 EVINN
+426 EIINN

-550 CNPEPSSSDI
+550 CDPEPSSNDI
-560 PYWMLWKEQWKE
+560 PYWSLWKEEWKE
-572 VEFEVI
+572 VKFEAI
-578 VKPLNFSYIFEKIV
+578 CQKWK

>member
-1 MEDKK
+1 MGNNTK
-6 CLAQVISVRPNKIIV
+6 LAEVISVRPNKIVV
-21 QVADLDDFKL
+21 QVTNLEDFKI
-31 PNEHLKVGSYIKV
+31 PNESLKVGSYIRI
-44 TNNDDAELVAIIE
+44 TNNDDAILIAIIE
-57 NFTIGFDKANEQI
+57 NFSIGFDNKSERV

-80 LEDGEFTRGGDTIA
+80 LEDGKFLRGGDTIA
-94 IPPKQVEPATIDDIR
+94 IPPRHVEPAKIDDIK
-109 AIYNAIDEKN
+109 AIYQSIDEGKC
-119 RLKFCSLS
+119 LKFCSLS
-127 TNKNTHVPIDGNKFF
+127 TNKEVKIPVDGNKFF
-142 NKHVAILGST
+142 NKHIAILGST

-166 AISSKDGDFSLNN
+166 AVSEKSGNFSLNN
-179 SHIIIFDIHSEY
+179 SHIIVFDIHSEY
-191 KNAFPSANFLDIDT
+191 KSAFPDAQFLDINT

-238 KIVTLNKTKH
+238 KIVTLNKIKH
-248 NTEIPNVFY
+248 NPSIHNVFY

-275 KNETRNAKNPDSMM
+275 KNETRNAKNPESMM
-289 IEDSEICVDKG
+289 IDDSSISTETGKK
-300 HFFNNDDEKINF
+300 FENDDEKIKF
-312 YFSKRLKFL
+312 YFSKKFKFL
-321 PTKSQSINKGMYADG
+321 AIKSQSINKGMYADG

-349 RQDRLKFMFD
+349 HQDRLKFMF
-359 NDLKNTEFVSVL
+359 NKELKDSKFVSVL
-371 KQLLG
+371 KQILG
-376 YEENKKSNITVIDL
+376 YEDHKNSNITVIDL

-417 RKRFDANPE
+417 RHRFEKDSFE
-426 EVINN
+426 KINN

-499 RLTNPVDQNYVRKL
+499 RLTNPIDQNYVRKL

-550 CNPEPSSSDI
+550 CDPEPSSSDI
-560 PYWMLWKEQWKE
+560 PYWTLWKEEWKS
-572 VEFEVI
+572 I
-578 VKPLNFSYIFEKIV
+578 NFDEICKKWK